1 MWASEASEDSG
12 DACSAASE
20 PSPHASCTK
29 KRESGDGRGACAS
42 DYAKF
47 CAGTSPGGGRVVA
60 CLTKQQ
66 NQLSDSCKKVLAS
79 RKTK

>member
-1 MWASEASEDSG
+1 MSKLRFAILVLAIGGSG
-12 DACSAASE
+12 PTLAQ
-20 PSPHASCTK
+20 
-29 KRESGDGRGACAS
+29 SGDGRGACAS

-66 NQLSDSCKKVLAS
+66 NQLSDACKKVLAN
-79 RKTK
+79 RKAK